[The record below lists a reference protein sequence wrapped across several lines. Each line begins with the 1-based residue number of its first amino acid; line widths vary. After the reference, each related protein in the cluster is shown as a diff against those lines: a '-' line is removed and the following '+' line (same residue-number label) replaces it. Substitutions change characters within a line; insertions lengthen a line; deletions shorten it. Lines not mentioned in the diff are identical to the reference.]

1 MRAPKTAPLPPVP
14 KLVEVLRALPERELD
29 GLVRRTGIK
38 IDAAKRLDPPAQV
51 ARLLVNLP
59 ELREISKLPPH
70 LADLIHRLAEA
81 RGILTVATLPS
92 GLAELVAR
100 GLVFARSHKNGFEL
114 IFPAAYIVLL
124 KPWESEDPR
133 GVRALLSQTSAEAQA
148 AVASN
153 YLGRSAPPPIALTL
167 EAAYE
172 ILTDPVLLAA
182 EIQKLPPSERRVLDN
197 VEGEGG
203 EVYTEELLELERE
216 PLRLRTA
223 AGAAPS
229 RRGVGFALERR
240 GLLMP
245 IHPNRHVV
253 PSEVSRI
260 INASALAEGE
270 RRRKALRNDVLSE
283 DHAPRRARFALDPAP
298 LTLALALAA
307 RELNQEVRPGV
318 GTPKSLIQKFS
329 ARFGREPETCALI
342 IALSRSSGL
351 WDTGALNPVAPPG
364 SLPLSEI
371 PRFLFEV
378 WRRGGVWDEARA
390 EAETLR
396 LAESSRD
403 ASPAHLVRSILLSAL
418 KELGEARWIPWTS
431 LAEYIERDVRIPGIT
446 RLFRRW
452 AERTGQEAADPKA
465 VAHRMVTESLPTLGI
480 LDLGDEDGEGGN
492 LTLRLTPRGRR
503 ILSEKAE
510 AEEIDAKSKFLD
522 SHVLRLAP
530 GARVAHILGL
540 GPFVEVGKLTEGLD
554 LIVAPQTLARA
565 ISAGFEAEALRK
577 RIETVAKLPDSLSRT
592 LEAASVIVGRI
603 EFAPCAGFLWIEDE
617 NVRELLRTRRATA
630 DLFVEPSPRGGLL
643 LQAGIDVDKLV
654 RRARTVGVEVIH
666 EGQVL
671 RTKTLPPPAVKT
683 TPSGGVRMPN
693 HAPLPRMTPFPDTIV
708 LPKDDDD

>member
-1 MRAPKTAPLPPVP
+1 MRAKTAQLPAVP
-14 KLVEVLRALPERELD
+14 KLVEVLRALPERELE
-29 GLVRRTGIK
+29 GLVRRNGIK

-59 ELREISKLPPH
+59 ELRDISKLPPH
-70 LADLIHRLAEA
+70 LVDLIHRMAEA
-81 RGILTVATLPS
+81 RGTLTVATLPS
-92 GLAELVAR
+92 GLEQLVAR
-100 GLVFARSHKNGFEL
+100 GLVFARSTKGGFEL

-124 KPWESEDPR
+124 KPWEAEDPR
-133 GVRALLSQTSAEAQA
+133 GIRALLAQTSADAQA

-167 EAAYE
+167 EGAYE

-197 VEGEGG
+197 VEAEGG
-203 EVYTEELLELERE
+203 EVFTEELLELERE

-240 GLLMP
+240 GLLVP
-245 IHPNRHVV
+245 LHPNRHVV

-260 INASALAEGE
+260 INANALAEGE
-270 RRRKALRNDVLSE
+270 RRRKALRNEVLSE
-283 DHAPRRARFALDPAP
+283 DHAPRRARFAKDPAP
-298 LTLALALAA
+298 IALALALGA

-329 ARFGREPETCALI
+329 ARFGREPEACALL

-351 WDTGALNPVAPPG
+351 WDVGALNPNAAPG
-364 SLPLSEI
+364 SLTLAEVPK
-371 PRFLFEV
+371 FLFDV

-390 EAETLR
+390 EPETLR
-396 LAESSRD
+396 IAEGARD
-403 ASPAHLVRSILLSAL
+403 ASPAHLVRGILLSAL
-418 KELGEARWIPWTS
+418 KELGEERWIPWSS

-452 AERTGQEAADPKA
+452 SDRSGQEATDPVS
-465 VAHRMVTESLPTLGI
+465 VAHRMVTESLPSLGI
-480 LDLGDEDGEGGN
+480 VDLGDEDGEGGN

-503 ILSEKAE
+503 ILAEKAE
-510 AEEIDAKSKFLD
+510 PDTEDTRSRFLD
-522 SHVLRLAP
+522 SHVLRLAS
-530 GARVAHILGL
+530 GARVAQILGL

-577 RIETVAKLPDSLSRT
+577 RIESVAKLPDTLSRT

-603 EFAPCAGFLWIEDE
+603 EFAAAAGFLWIEDE

-643 LQAGIDVDKLV
+643 LQAGIDIDKLV
-654 RRARTVGVEVIH
+654 RRARTVGIEVVH

-671 RTKTLPPPAVKT
+671 RTKTLPPPPVKT
-683 TPSGGVRMPN
+683 TPSGGVRMPSN
-693 HAPLPRMTPFPDTIV
+693 APLPRLTPFPTTVV
-708 LPKDDDD
+708 LPKEEDD